1 AGEQIISLVA
11 GSADPVRTSL
21 AEMIRKPDVSTDA
34 QFLEGAKELLG
45 PGKRMS
51 RPPFSLPDTRFDLGK

>member
-1 AGEQIISLVA
+1 
-11 GSADPVRTSL
+11 
-21 AEMIRKPDVSTDA
+21 MIRKPDVSTDA

-51 RPPFSLPDTRFDLGK
+51 RPPFSLPDARFDLGK